1 MKFIPSN
8 KFFSDKGGDQL
19 LFNSYIFLFCFLPL
33 AIIGY
38 YLLSRLFKDVRA
50 CRLFLFGMNLWFYA
64 YLDVRFLAVL
74 LGSVL
79 FNYSWAK
86 LLRRLRPGWARR
98 CALAFGLVIQCG
110 ALLFFKYTNF
120 FIETFN
126 QLTGGHTPLLSLLLP
141 LGISF
146 FTFQQIALL
155 VDSYRGDAPEYPF
168 VDYLCYATFFPTIMS
183 GPIALHSEILPQLQ
197 EEASRRFQWENF
209 SKGLMAFSFGIFKK
223 VLIADTLG
231 RAADYGFASIPG
243 MNSTTAFVVMLC
255 YTLQLYFDF
264 SGYCDMA
271 TGLGL
276 FFNIQLPQNFDS
288 PYRALTVADFWKR
301 WHITLTRFFTRYI
314 YIPLGGSRR
323 GTARTCVNVMVIF
336 LISGLWHGA
345 NWTFVVWGALHGV
358 AQVACRLFKA
368 AIAKL
373 HPALSWLGTF
383 AFINVTW
390 VIFRA
395 PSLAAAMEF
404 LGNLFRLDLGPLDL
418 YLTEKFDLVELLW
431 LRLRI
436 LPTQPRWNLMMCAL
450 FLLFALFAS
459 VQMKNTNERLRD
471 FKPRLRTLAVSVLLL
486 FWSMLSLSQIS
497 SFLYVMF

>member
-1 MKFIPSN
+1 M
-8 KFFSDKGGDQL
+8 

-33 AIIGY
+33 AVIGY
-38 YLLSRLFKDVRA
+38 YLLSRFCKDVRV
-50 CRLFLFGMNLWFYA
+50 CRLFLLGMNLWFYA
-64 YLDVRFLAVL
+64 YLDPRFLAVL
-74 LGSVL
+74 LGSVV
-79 FNYSWAK
+79 FNYLWAI
-86 LLRRLRPGWARR
+86 LLRRGGRPWVRR
-98 CALAFGLVIQCG
+98 AALAFALVLNCG
-110 ALLFFKYTNF
+110 TLLFFKYTNF
-120 FIETFN
+120 FIDTFN
-126 QLTGGHTPLLSLLLP
+126 QLTGGHAPLLHLLLP

-155 VDSYRGDAPEYPF
+155 VDAYRGEASAYPF
-168 VDYLCYATFFPTIMS
+168 IDYLCYATFFPTIMS

-197 EEASRRFQWENF
+197 AASSRRFQWENF
-209 SKGLMAFSFGIFKK
+209 AKGLMAFSFGIFKK
-223 VLIADTLG
+223 VLLADTLG
-231 RAADYGFASIPG
+231 RAADYGFASIHG

-255 YTLQLYFDF
+255 YTFQLYFDF

-288 PYRALTVADFWKR
+288 PYRALTIADFWKR
-301 WHITLTRFFTRYI
+301 WHITLTRFFTRYL
-314 YIPLGGSRR
+314 YTPLGGSRR
-323 GTARTCVNVMVIF
+323 GTLRTCLNVMLVF
-336 LISGLWHGA
+336 LVSGLWHGA
-345 NWTFVVWGALHGV
+345 SWTFVVWGLLHGV
-358 AQVACRLFKA
+358 AQVLCRLGKKTV
-368 AIAKL
+368 AKL
-373 HPALSWLGTF
+373 HPAISWLATF

-395 PSLAAAMEF
+395 PTLPAALEF

-418 YLTEKFDLVELLW
+418 YLTEHFDLVELLW

-436 LPTQPRWNLMMCAL
+436 LPTLPRWNLMLCVL

-471 FKPRLRTLAVSVLLL
+471 FQPRLRTMALSALLL
-486 FWSMLSLSQIS
+486 FWAMISLSQIS

>member
-1 MKFIPSN
+1 M
-8 KFFSDKGGDQL
+8 

-33 AIIGY
+33 AVIGY
-38 YLLSRLFKDVRA
+38 YLLSRFCKDVRV
-50 CRLFLFGMNLWFYA
+50 CRLFLLGMNLWFYG
-64 YLDVRFLAVL
+64 YLDPRFLAVL
-74 LGSVL
+74 LGSVV
-79 FNYSWAK
+79 FNYLWAI
-86 LLRRLRPGWARR
+86 LLRRGGRPWVRR
-98 CALAFGLVIQCG
+98 AALAFALVLNCG
-110 ALLFFKYTNF
+110 TLLFFKYTNF
-120 FIETFN
+120 FIDTFN
-126 QLTGGHTPLLSLLLP
+126 QLTGGHAPLLHLLLP

-155 VDSYRGDAPEYPF
+155 VDAYRGEAPAYPF
-168 VDYLCYATFFPTIMS
+168 IDYLCYATFFPTIMS

-197 EEASRRFQWENF
+197 AASSRRFQWENF
-209 SKGLMAFSFGIFKK
+209 AKGLMAFSFGIFKK
-223 VLIADTLG
+223 VLLADTLG
-231 RAADYGFASIPG
+231 RAADYGFASIHG

-255 YTLQLYFDF
+255 YTFQLYFDF

-288 PYRALTVADFWKR
+288 PYRALTIADFWKR
-301 WHITLTRFFTRYI
+301 WHITLTRFFTRYL

-323 GTARTCVNVMVIF
+323 GTLRTCLNVMLVF
-336 LISGLWHGA
+336 LVSGLWHGA
-345 NWTFVVWGALHGV
+345 SWTFVVWGLLHGV
-358 AQVACRLFKA
+358 AQVLCRLGKKTV
-368 AIAKL
+368 AKL
-373 HPALSWLGTF
+373 HPATSWLATF

-395 PSLAAAMEF
+395 PTLPAALEF

-418 YLTEKFDLVELLW
+418 YLTEHFDLVELLW

-436 LPTQPRWNLMMCAL
+436 LPTLPRWNLMLCVL

-471 FKPRLRTLAVSVLLL
+471 FQPRLRTMALSALLL
-486 FWSMLSLSQIS
+486 FWAMISLSQIS